1 MGQVFLTI
9 FQFYID
15 MIRISY
21 SFIWFSKKSIFSS
34 PTFCHKLQI
43 DHERILP
50 LYESDSAEEF
60 DFLKEKFVK
69 RQYYAREEHR
79 NMLNRVKRGFSK
91 QMSKRVIMP
100 ITSIRAVQAF
110 RRTVSRQTSAPTPA
124 QA

>member
-1 MGQVFLTI
+1 MLNETFSVICNHRALKYI
-9 FQFYID
+9 FPHFCQ
-15 MIRISY
+15 
-21 SFIWFSKKSIFSS
+21 SIEFGL
-34 PTFCHKLQI
+34 LQI

-110 RRTVSRQTSAPTPA
+110 RRTVSRQTSAPAAA

>member
-1 MGQVFLTI
+1 MIFKKIDFLEPN
-9 FQFYID
+9 
-15 MIRISY
+15 
-21 SFIWFSKKSIFSS
+21 FI
-34 PTFCHKLQI
+34 HKLQI

>member
-1 MGQVFLTI
+1 MSYTTINLTSNSKSASLLFNTSI
-9 FQFYID
+9 ICQSIQF
-15 MIRISY
+15 
-21 SFIWFSKKSIFSS
+21 WL
-34 PTFCHKLQI
+34 LQI

-50 LYESDSAEEF
+50 LYESDSTDEV

-79 NMLNRVKRGFSK
+79 NLLNRVKRGFSK

-110 RRTVSRQTSAPTPA
+110 RRQVSRQQSAPAAAAADAA
-124 QA
+124 QV